1 MAARV
6 AGKVGIV
13 TGAAHGLGAALA
25 MALAREGASVAAV
38 DVCRDLPP
46 VPYPLGTEEELHKVV
61 KDIEAL
67 GRRAIAIKCDVG
79 KASEVEKMVKTVINE
94 FGKIDILVN
103 NAGVVT
109 FTPFTFW
116 EITEEAWDLVIDV
129 NLKGTF
135 LCCKYAI
142 PHMIAQ
148 KWGRIVNIGSIDVRE
163 GAEATHP
170 HYCASKGGVH
180 TMTLAMARGV
190 GAYNITVNCIHPGG
204 IMTPMFQ
211 WAGDTFGAVQGQTPE
226 EFYAGFNR
234 TYTIMDRQLYLQDI
248 ANFMMWLVSEE
259 AWTVT
264 GEAFFINGG
273 QKAHMEPPS
282 E

>member
-6 AGKVGIV
+6 EGKVGIV
-13 TGAAHGLGAALA
+13 TGAAHGLGATLAL
-25 MALAREGASVAAV
+25 ALAREGASVAAV
-38 DVCRDLPP
+38 DVCHDLPL
-46 VPYPLGTEEELHKVV
+46 VPYPLGTEEELNKVV
-61 KDIEAL
+61 QEIKAL
-67 GRRAIAIKCDVG
+67 GRRAIAIKCDVSQ
-79 KASEVEKMVKTVINE
+79 ASEVENMVKTVIGE

-116 EITEEAWDLVIDV
+116 EIQEEEWNLVIDV

-180 TMTLAMARGV
+180 TMTLAMARGL
-190 GAYNITVNCIHPGG
+190 GAYSVTMNCIAPGA
-204 IMTPMFQ
+204 IMTPMLQ
-211 WAGDTFGAVQGQTPE
+211 WAGEAFGGAQGQTPE
-226 EFYAGFNR
+226 EFYADFNR
-234 TYTIMDRQLYLQDI
+234 TYTIMNRQLYPEDI
-248 ANFMMWLVSEE
+248 ANFMMWLVSEG

-264 GEAFFINGG
+264 GEVFFINGG
-273 QKAHMEPPS
+273 QKGHLQPPS
-282 E
+282 D